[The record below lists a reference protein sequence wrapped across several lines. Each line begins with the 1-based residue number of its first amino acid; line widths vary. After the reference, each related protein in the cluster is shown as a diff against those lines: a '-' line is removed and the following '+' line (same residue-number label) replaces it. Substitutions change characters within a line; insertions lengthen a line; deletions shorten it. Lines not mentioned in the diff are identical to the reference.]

1 MTKATTD
8 FSGKN
13 LQISQSF
20 KTSRIGE
27 SLLLPS
33 ASEINT
39 APSAKLIV
47 ALGGN
52 AGLATACAARSLG
65 LLRTVYIPDGISDE
79 MRLRLK
85 QEDAEVIVGEENYL
99 HPLRRAERPS
109 NRIRLRE

>member
-1 MTKATTD
+1 MTKTTTD

-20 KTSRIGE
+20 KYRGI
-27 SLLLPS
+27 SLF
-33 ASEINT
+33 AQRVRDKHG
-39 APSAKLIV
+39 PSAKLIV
-47 ALGGN
+47 ASGGN